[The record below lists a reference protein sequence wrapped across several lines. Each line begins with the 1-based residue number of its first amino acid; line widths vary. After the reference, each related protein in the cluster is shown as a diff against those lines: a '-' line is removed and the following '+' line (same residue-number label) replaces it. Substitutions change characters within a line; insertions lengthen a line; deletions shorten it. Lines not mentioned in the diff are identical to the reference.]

1 MRLVHEYL
9 IESAQR
15 YPEKTAVICDKK
27 QLSYAE
33 FVQRICRLSSML
45 VESGLERG
53 DRVMILLADK
63 SDFLLAYHAVM
74 KGGGIAVPL
83 SGGASF
89 PLIEQIAHECTPFI
103 LITSRQGLVDLPL
116 LRDKLGCKFLVI
128 VNASHATQR
137 ESFAASTRASTN
149 VVLFD
154 AEELSGGDGH
164 GKPMSLGEDDGATIL
179 FSSEAIG
186 RKKGV
191 LLSHRNLVKA
201 ALNVNEFMR
210 IDQSIRE
217 FVGAP
222 LTHSFG
228 LGRSRCVHFV
238 GGTMVVSNG
247 QLNPMALVENVLRNQ
262 CNAISA
268 IPSRFGMF
276 FGRLESL
283 LQRVGSQIRFIE
295 LGSGFM
301 PLDHKLKML
310 EIFPNANI
318 FMHYGMAEASRSTL
332 LDLRKEQRKLH
343 TAGRALRDV
352 SLMIGDDLGKSVG
365 HLEMGE
371 VLVRGEHVA
380 GSYWNNVE
388 LNVKTYTADGWFKTG
403 DYGFL
408 DDEEYLHVLGRKDE
422 MIDMGDVKVSPMEV
436 EEEIHKL
443 YPGCELWV
451 VGIPDPAGIVG
462 NIPVLCY
469 AANERVTITPSA
481 LSRALARCLDQYKIP
496 RVVYRVEGLPKT
508 ENKKMIRQEL
518 RKRIIA
524 GAIYEMERVH

>member
-1 MRLVHEYL
+1 MRLVHNYL

-45 VESGLERG
+45 VETGLQRG
-53 DRVMILLADK
+53 DRAMILLADK

-83 SGGASF
+83 SGGASL
-89 PLIEQIAHECTPFI
+89 PLVEQIAHECTPFI

-128 VNASHATQR
+128 ENASYATQR
-137 ESFAASTRASTN
+137 ESFGGPTRANTN

-154 AEELSGGDGH
+154 AEGLSGGDGH
-164 GKPMSLGEDDGATIL
+164 GKPIPLGEDDGAAIL
-179 FSSEAIG
+179 FSSEATG

-201 ALNVNEFMR
+201 ALNVNQFMR

-247 QLNPMALVENVLRNQ
+247 PLSPMTLVESVLRNQ

-268 IPSRFGMF
+268 VPSRFGMF

-283 LQRVGSQIRFIE
+283 LRRIGLQIRLIE

-310 EIFPNANI
+310 EIFPNADI

-352 SLMIGDDLGKSVG
+352 ALMIGDDLGKSVG

-371 VLVRGEHVA
+371 ILVRGEHVA
-380 GSYWNNVE
+380 ACYWNNVE
-388 LNVKTYTADGWFKTG
+388 LNAKSYTADGWFKTG
-403 DYGFL
+403 DYGFV
-408 DDEEYLHVLGRKDE
+408 DDEGYLHVLGRKDE

-443 YPGCELWV
+443 YPDCEICV
-451 VGIPDPAGIVG
+451 VGIPDPAGIAG
-462 NIPVLCY
+462 DIPVLCY
-469 AANERVTITPSA
+469 VANERITITPSA
-481 LSRALARCLDQYKIP
+481 LSRALSPCLDQYKIP
-496 RVVYRVEGLPKT
+496 RVVYRVENLPKT
-508 ENKKMIRQEL
+508 ESKKMVRQEL
-518 RKRIIA
+518 RKRIIV
-524 GAIYEMERVH
+524 GALHEMERVH

>member
-33 FVQRICRLSSML
+33 FVQRICRLSTLL
-45 VESGLERG
+45 VDTGLQKG
-53 DRVMILLADK
+53 DRAMILLSDK
-63 SDFLLAYHAVM
+63 ADFLLAYHAVM
-74 KGGGIAVPL
+74 KGGGISVPL
-83 SGGASF
+83 PVGVSLSSV
-89 PLIEQIAHECTPFI
+89 EQIARQCTPFV
-103 LITSRQGLVDLPL
+103 LITSRQGLADLPL
-116 LRDKLGCKFLVI
+116 LRDRLGCKFLV
-128 VNASHATQR
+128 VENVSSAAQH
-137 ESFAASTRASTN
+137 ESLGASTRVGTN
-149 VVLFD
+149 VILFD
-154 AEELSGGDGH
+154 ANGPSRGDDRDE
-164 GKPMSLGEDDGATIL
+164 PIPLGEDDGAAIL
-179 FSSEAIG
+179 FTSEDTG

-201 ALNVNEFMR
+201 ALNINEFMR

-238 GGTMVVSNG
+238 GGTMVVRNG
-247 QLNPMALVENVLRNQ
+247 PLNPMALVESVLRNQ

-283 LQRVGSQIRFIE
+283 LQRVGSQISFIE

-332 LDLRKEQRKLH
+332 LDLRKEERKLH

-365 HLEMGE
+365 RLEMGE

-380 GSYWNNVE
+380 ASYWNNVE
-388 LNVKTYTADGWFKTG
+388 LNVKNYTADGWFKTG

-408 DDEEYLHVLGRKDE
+408 DDEGYLHVLGRKDE

-469 AANERVTITPSA
+469 VANERVTITPSA

-518 RKRIIA
+518 RKRIIT